1 MSLYAQE
8 FPNNIRTVSGLVN
21 AIKQD
26 DVTLECNTLVGP
38 VGIQLMDIPANYW
51 STQWKLYIVDKNNNA
66 SVNNI
71 TVTCP
76 AGVLVN
82 GSSSFTINA
91 NGASLLIRIASNA
104 NFVAQYSVTAGGG
117 GVTNGANVGIG
128 LGQVFKNLVGTI
140 LNFKTIKAGA
150 NITITN
156 GLDEVTIDASG
167 GSATQ
172 YLYAKKKLDNSA
184 IIYFPI
190 NLAPTY
196 SVVSGTVAQAYDSK
210 VESGVTGFDLV
221 SGIWTVPAS
230 GKYSISAKLITRLL
244 AADVNSIVDSVGL
257 GWQDVGSQIGT
268 FAIGVVRL
276 YGGGNTDVVA
286 SNKQPSLLERSNSDI
301 NIDCATLIVDL
312 TIGDSV
318 FVNVLNKTIN
328 VVKGIAITPGLPE
341 CFMDLSIIK
350 VA

>member
-8 FPNNIRTVSGLVN
+8 FPNNIRTVSGLIN

-71 TVTCP
+71 TVTAP
-76 AGVLVN
+76 LGYLIN
-82 GSSSFTINA
+82 GASSFVINS
-91 NGASLLIRIASNA
+91 NNASLLIRITSNT
-104 NFVAQYSVTAGGG
+104 NFVGQYSVTAGG

-128 LGQVFKNLVGTI
+128 LGQVFKNLASTI

-156 GLDEVTIDASG
+156 GVDEVTIDASG
-167 GSATQ
+167 GGTTQ
-172 YLYAKKKLDNSA
+172 YLYAKKKLDN
-184 IIYFPI
+184 ILTVYFPI

-244 AADVNSIVDSVGL
+244 AADVNSIVDGVGL

-268 FAIGVVRL
+268 FAIGVIRL
-276 YGGGNTDVVA
+276 YGGGNNDVVA

-328 VVKGIAITPGLPE
+328 VVTGIPNTPGLPE